1 MRSVTMHK
9 LLTTVKFIFSIIQT
23 MMVGYMMEENAWLNA
38 RVVKAKLLTLG
49 KAGRWL
55 VAQTKLERR
64 WS

>member
-1 MRSVTMHK
+1 MCSVMMHK
-9 LLTTVKFIFSIIQT
+9 LLATVKFIFSIIQT

-38 RVVKAKLLTLG
+38 RVVEAKLLTLG

-55 VAQTKLERR
+55 GAQTKVERR